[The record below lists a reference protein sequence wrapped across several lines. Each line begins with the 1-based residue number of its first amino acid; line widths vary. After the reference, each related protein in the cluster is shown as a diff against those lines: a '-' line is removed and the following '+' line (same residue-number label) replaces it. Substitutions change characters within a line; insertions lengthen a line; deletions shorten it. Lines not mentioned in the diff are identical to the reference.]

1 MFSIVQAQTT
11 IITGKITDASSN
23 EPIMYCNVFFK
34 DIGVGTTSNFDG
46 VFRIETQ
53 NTQDS
58 LVVQALGY
66 KTRKKYVLKGKTQVI
81 NFQLEPSNIS
91 LEEIVIVPGENPAFR
106 ILRGVWKNKKAYNP
120 DKIETYKY
128 ESYAKVEVA
137 LNNIS
142 NKFRENKA
150 MKPYVAIFDS
160 LQKKAGENGKIVLP
174 MITSETVNDYYYQK
188 LPKLEKEYTKAFKSK
203 ALINITDF
211 LQPFLGTS
219 QHKYNFYNNW
229 ITIFNKAFTSP
240 LATTGR
246 LYYRYYLIDSVKV
259 DGVDCYLMQFK
270 PKRKGDLAFNGK
282 MWITKEGFILK
293 KIKAEVGKSAN
304 FNFVDRF
311 KIEQSLEFIDS
322 TTVFPVKNRILV
334 DASRFTSSYGILAK
348 YNLAYQNIQ
357 LNPDLPSNIFTHKQ
371 EFAQDMNVQTEAY
384 WDKKRLELV
393 GDSTIADQSYMVID
407 SLSQSKS
414 IKRVS
419 NAIDFITEGY
429 LPTKYFEF
437 GHYMYFL
444 GYNKDEG
451 FRLQLGGRTTADFS
465 RNWILT
471 AHIAYGFGDKK
482 PKYDLQIE
490 RFLSRKYWTKIG
502 AQYKYDL
509 DRVGVNS
516 NYISQ
521 NPLMSF
527 SLALSSQ
534 FGGTQYASL
543 GEDFNLW
550 VRSDLGRGFQ
560 GKINL
565 RHYYFNP
572 YNNYAFA
579 YYDKNNQKQGN
590 YILSDITTTIRYAKK
605 EMFIH
610 RNNDRVGVNGLKG
623 NVYTFTY
630 TAGLKDVIGSTFA
643 YHKLSLNVR
652 RKIKLG
658 GFGRIQYS
666 LTANKVFG
674 LVPPTMLN
682 ILQGNESFFIS
693 FKGYNQMNFFEF
705 VADQSA
711 EVMVFH
717 HFDGIILNKIPL
729 LRALKWRLTSGF
741 NGAWG
746 TFQQKYEDMLP
757 ETDLQGRPISQFTRL
772 KANMPYLEISAGI
785 ENIFKFFSV
794 QYIRR
799 LSYLNADINP
809 NAIKFAVMIAF

>member
-1 MFSIVQAQTT
+1 LFSIVQAQTT

-106 ILRGVWKNKKAYNP
+106 VLRGVWKNKKAYNP

-371 EFAQDMNVQTEAY
+371 EFAQDMNVQTETY

-451 FRLQLGGRTTADFS
+451 FCLQLGGRTTADFS
-465 RNWILT
+465 KNWILT

-482 PKYDLQIE
+482 PKYDLQ
-490 RFLSRKYWTKIG
+490 RG
-502 AQYKYDL
+502 VYD
-509 DRVGVNS
+509 
-516 NYISQ
+516 
-521 NPLMSF
+521 
-527 SLALSSQ
+527 
-534 FGGTQYASL
+534 
-543 GEDFNLW
+543 
-550 VRSDLGRGFQ
+550 
-560 GKINL
+560 
-565 RHYYFNP
+565 
-572 YNNYAFA
+572 
-579 YYDKNNQKQGN
+579 
-590 YILSDITTTIRYAKK
+590 
-605 EMFIH
+605 
-610 RNNDRVGVNGLKG
+610 
-623 NVYTFTY
+623 
-630 TAGLKDVIGSTFA
+630 
-643 YHKLSLNVR
+643 
-652 RKIKLG
+652 
-658 GFGRIQYS
+658 
-666 LTANKVFG
+666 
-674 LVPPTMLN
+674 
-682 ILQGNESFFIS
+682 
-693 FKGYNQMNFFEF
+693 
-705 VADQSA
+705 
-711 EVMVFH
+711 
-717 HFDGIILNKIPL
+717 
-729 LRALKWRLTSGF
+729 
-741 NGAWG
+741 
-746 TFQQKYEDMLP
+746 
-757 ETDLQGRPISQFTRL
+757 
-772 KANMPYLEISAGI
+772 
-785 ENIFKFFSV
+785 
-794 QYIRR
+794 
-799 LSYLNADINP
+799 
-809 NAIKFAVMIAF
+809 AIKWYKKNKLL